1 MSMKRLL
8 IFFMIIMIDN
18 AYGQS
23 TKDKNPIDFLPQGYS
38 LVQKITGDLNN
49 DAIEDCVLLIQGTDK
64 TKITKNQNND
74 RVDRNRRGVII
85 LFNKNNKYEL
95 AISNYDCFSSENEDG
110 GTYFPPDLV
119 LTIRNGNLYI
129 EYAHGRYG
137 YWQYIFRYQ
146 HSDFELIGYFVS
158 KGAPVIESETS
169 INFSTKRKQERIKT
183 IQHES
188 DVYDMFKSKWATI
201 KMDTY
206 LRLSEI
212 PDFDVLDMNKY

>member
-1 MSMKRLL
+1 MKQLV
-8 IFFMIIMIDN
+8 IFLVIITTTKV
-18 AYGQS
+18 YGQGIKH
-23 TKDKNPIDFLPQGYS
+23 TNPIDFLPQGYS
-38 LVQKITGDLNN
+38 LAQKIIGDLNN

-64 TKITKNQNND
+64 NKITKDQNND

-119 LTIRNGNLYI
+119 LTIRNGNLYV

-146 HSDFELIGYFVS
+146 NSDFELIGYFVS

-169 INFSTKRKQERIKT
+169 INFSTKRKLERIKA
-183 IQHES
+183 IQHEI
-188 DVYDMFKSKWATI
+188 DVFDMFNSKWTTI
-201 KMDTY
+201 KMGTY

>member
-1 MSMKRLL
+1 
-8 IFFMIIMIDN
+8 MIDN

-85 LFNKNNKYEL
+85 LFNKNNNYEL
-95 AISNYDCFSSENEDG
+95 AIINYECFSSENEDG

-119 LTIRNGNLYI
+119 LTIRNGNLYV

-146 HSDFELIGYFVS
+146 HSDFELIGYFIS

-169 INFSTKRKQERIKT
+169 INFLTKRKLERIKA
-183 IQHES
+183 IQLEN
-188 DVYDMFKSKWATI
+188 DVYDMFKSKWTTI
-201 KMDTY
+201 KMDRY

-212 PDFDVLDMNKY
+212 PDFDVLDMNKF